1 MRVPP
6 TVDLAQRDTVGVI
19 ATGRLK
25 QPAPLPLAASGDALE
40 ALAGL
45 ESVTNGRLRAE
56 EAGLPD
62 LDPRELVFGRADYT
76 FVNAAFTHTRPGGNR
91 FNDSSRGAWYCGFE
105 AETAVTEVGFHLG
118 RELAAID
125 RFDNVTDYAE
135 LIADFVGPFHD
146 IRGTDF
152 AADPCVHADPAIGYP
167 AGAGAGTAPAPGAGE
182 QWPRLSVC
190 APRRRH
196 LPRRLPSRP
205 GPEPSPGRH
214 LAAPLAPQPG
224 ATDPQG
230 ERIMRALNL
239 APGVPG

>member
-40 ALAGL
+40 AFAGL

-152 AADPCVHADPAIGYP
+152 AADPCLHADPAIGYP
-167 AGAGAGTAPAPGAGE
+167 AGQALAQRLRQEPASNGLVYPSVRRAGGTCLAAFRPDLVQNLRQGGI
-182 QWPRLSVC
+182 WRLRWHRS
-190 APRRRH
+190 
-196 LPRRLPSRP
+196 
-205 GPEPSPGRH
+205 PEPQILRVS
-214 LAAPLAPQPG
+214 
-224 ATDPQG
+224 
-230 ERIMRALNL
+230 E
-239 APGVPG
+239 